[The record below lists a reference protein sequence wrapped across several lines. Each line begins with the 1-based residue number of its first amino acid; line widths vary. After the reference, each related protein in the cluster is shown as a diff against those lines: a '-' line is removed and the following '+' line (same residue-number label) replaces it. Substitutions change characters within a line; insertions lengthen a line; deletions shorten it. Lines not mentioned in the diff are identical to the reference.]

1 MTFLCL
7 ISLFLI
13 VYLKKQIGFI
23 IGIQVAIIVFS
34 FLVLIYFE
42 NQSTFLGNSINISG
56 KNRFLAESL
65 YSKIIIYSVGDT
77 PKPLDDVIVT
87 IDHNIMALSHGGMM
101 HDNQVSSNGDIMIM
115 AVPYTFSNSMQLV
128 QTKWSEYKSV
138 AEKILN
144 SKEHGMQI
152 NSDLENEKSQFV
164 SAADGLTYALGKYGN
179 EQVSILIFL
188 QLLLLAVNIFT
199 HAFLLKLILSILQR
213 DYVQKLL
220 IAQVS
225 NNNQKLS
232 LESKMSLLQKDILES
247 FLDDMKN
254 DLQKLKN
261 QIGIM
266 DFPGKS
272 HDNRFV
278 FHEIMSNLSTRVE
291 QLAESKKELDDNV
304 SYYQKLNLNLAKSL
318 SVISGSK
325 NGIMEKTGDAL
336 VVIQS
341 YIDGIN
347 HLVENQNIPAHL
359 GKRVTNTM
367 HEIIDGLEQL
377 KNNE

>member
-1 MTFLCL
+1 M
-7 ISLFLI
+7 
-13 VYLKKQIGFI
+13 
-23 IGIQVAIIVFS
+23 VFS

-42 NQSTFLGNSINISG
+42 NQSTYLGNSINISG

-65 YSKIIIYSVGDT
+65 YSKIIIYSVGDA
-77 PKPLDDVIVT
+77 PKPLDDVMIA
-87 IDHNIMALSHGGMM
+87 IDHNIMALSHGGMIS
-101 HDNQVSSNGDIMIM
+101 DNQVSSSGNIIIME
-115 AVPYTFSNSMQLV
+115 VPHTFSNNIQQV
-128 QTKWSEYKSV
+128 QAKWSEYKVV

-144 SKEHGMQI
+144 SKERGIQ
-152 NSDLENEKSQFV
+152 NNPDLENKKSQFV
-164 SAADGLTYALGKYGN
+164 SAADSLTYALGKYGN

-199 HAFLLKLILSILQR
+199 HAFLLKLILKILQR

-232 LESKMSLLQKDILES
+232 LESKISILQKDILES

-261 QIGIM
+261 QVGIM

-304 SYYQKLNLNLAKSL
+304 TYYQKLNLNLAKSL

-325 NGIMEKTGDAL
+325 NGVMEKTGDVL

-341 YIDGIN
+341 YVDGIN
-347 HLVENQNIPAHL
+347 HLVENQNIPTHL
-359 GKRVTNTM
+359 GKRVTDTM
-367 HEIIDGLEQL
+367 HEIMDSLEKL
-377 KNNE
+377 KNNK